1 MQHLGL
7 QDAIWRIFSMVFSI
21 FENSS
26 SWNKCGSSQ
35 FFVKIGYPRPHPCD
49 PWCSSLSPFKLN
61 PLEIEKTTT
70 KTPRTSWN
78 IQMSNPN
85 WNSLN
90 YQCYILANKSNTL
103 NKHPNRN
110 HEQQKNK
117 FQLVLPKNRLPL
129 KNMDSHI
136 NIPHYSKLPFGGY
149 NAPKVI
155 IHESNVVKSQF
166 FIVHSSWLN
175 ARISCKNPTFSWLNP
190 HWSSFLSTSET
201 PTSISTISVSDP
213 MWPIFRWHAG
223 CLPGERQPGSEA

>member
-1 MQHLGL
+1 MLVDTESYKILHNTYYQYVVLYMQHLGL

-21 FENSS
+21 FENLS
-26 SWNKCGSSQ
+26 SWNKCGSIQ
-35 FFVKIGYPRPHPCD
+35 FVVKNGYPRPYPCD
-49 PWCSSLSPFKLN
+49 PWCSSLSPFKLASRQPGMDLN

-85 WNSLN
+85 WSRLN

-117 FQLVLPKNRLPL
+117 FQLGLPKNRLPL

-136 NIPHYSKLPFGGY
+136 NIPHYSKRPFGDY

-155 IHESNVVKSQF
+155 IHESSAVKSQF
-166 FIVHSSWLN
+166 FIVS
-175 ARISCKNPTFSWLNP
+175 
-190 HWSSFLSTSET
+190 
-201 PTSISTISVSDP
+201 
-213 MWPIFRWHAG
+213 
-223 CLPGERQPGSEA
+223 